1 MSHNFAVIG
10 YPLGH
15 TMSPIIHK
23 CLFELAGIT
32 DSSYE
37 VMEIAPEFPSDNI
50 QKLKSLDG
58 FNITI
63 PHKLAIM
70 KHLDVL
76 SDGAKMYGAVNV
88 VKNDNGVHHGYN
100 TDVDGFMRCV
110 DSLSEGLLGKKVL
123 LFGCGGA
130 GRMMAIKTCSHG
142 GDLTIAVRNAAQSSE
157 VKRVV
162 EDIFVNCSP
171 KSKVRVIDIK
181 DLDNFDTKYDLL
193 INSTPVGMYPN
204 ADACIASD
212 KIIAN
217 CSYVFDA
224 VYNPTMTQLVAKARA
239 MHGDNTAISGM
250 AMLVWQAVVAH
261 EIWHGYRYKGDDIIA
276 LIKEMEKLV

>member
-1 MSHNFAVIG
+1 MSHNFAVLG

-23 CLFELAGIT
+23 CLFELSGIS
-32 DSSYE
+32 DSVYD
-37 VMEIAPEFPSDNI
+37 VMEIAPENLEDNI

-70 KHLDVL
+70 KYLDTL
-76 SDGAKMYGAVNV
+76 SDGAKKYGAVNV
-88 VKNDNGVHHGYN
+88 VKNDNGIYRGYN
-100 TDVDGFMRCV
+100 TDVDGFVRSV
-110 DSLSEGLLGKKVL
+110 DSLQSGLLSKKVL

-130 GRMMAIKTCSHG
+130 GRMMAIETCSHG
-142 GDLTIAVRNAAQSSE
+142 GDLTIAVRNASQNKE

-171 KSKVRVIDIK
+171 QSKVRVVDIADIDK
-181 DLDNFDTKYDLL
+181 FDVKYDLL

-204 ADACIASD
+204 TDACIASD

-217 CSYVFDA
+217 CKFVFDA
-224 VYNPTMTQLVAKARA
+224 VYNPSVTQLAQKARA
-239 MHGDNTAISGM
+239 MHGENTAITGM

-261 EIWHGYRYKGDDIIA
+261 EIWDNAHYNKNDIA
-276 LIKEMEKLV
+276 KLITEMEKLV